1 MKKIITAVSVAA
13 LAISL
18 ASCSSVKDNEAA
30 APVVTESATPT
41 AATPAASESAS
52 AAPASLCKPTKAVGH
67 NPKNVAPP
75 TKVRASLPK
84 TFTLKTN
91 CGDIEI
97 TTVGSKA
104 PYTLTS
110 LATLAEA
117 GFYDGS
123 LCHRLTTQGLFV
135 LQCGDPTATG
145 SGGPTYTV
153 GDENL
158 PQEVANNYPAGTVA
172 MANSGPNT
180 NGSQFFLVFDDTT
193 LGAAYTIW
201 GTITKG
207 LDTVKAIAAAGVAG
221 GGGDGT
227 PALTV
232 AIDKVVVK

>member
-1 MKKIITAVSVAA
+1 MPSETAVPSE
-13 LAISL
+13 S
-18 ASCSSVKDNEAA
+18 A
-30 APVVTESATPT
+30 APGESAAPS
-41 AATPAASESAS
+41 TPAADTAGK
-52 AAPASLCKPTKAVGH
+52 CKATNAVGH
-67 NPKNVAPP
+67 EPKNVAPP
-75 TKVRASLPK
+75 TKVSATLPK
-84 TFTLKTN
+84 TFILQTN

-110 LATLAEA
+110 LASLAKA
-117 GFYDGS
+117 GYYDKS
-123 LCHRLTTQGLFV
+123 LCHRLTTQGLYV

-158 PQEVANNYPAGTVA
+158 PQQIANNYPAGTVA

-180 NGSQFFLVFDDTT
+180 NGSQFFLVFADTT
-193 LGAAYTIW
+193 LGANYTIW

-207 LDTVKAIAAAGVAG
+207 LDIVKEIAAAGVVG

-227 PALTV
+227 PAQSV
-232 AIDKVVVK
+232 GINKVIVK

>member
-30 APVVTESATPT
+30 APVVTESATPV
-41 AATPAASESAS
+41 APSASASATS
-52 AAPASLCKPTKAVGH
+52 AAPASLCKPTTVTGH
-67 NPKNVAPP
+67 EPKNIAPP

-110 LATLAEA
+110 LATLAEG

-145 SGGPTYTV
+145 SGGPTYSV
-153 GDENL
+153 SDENL
-158 PQEVANNYPAGTVA
+158 PQAVENNYPAGTVA

-180 NGSQFFLVFDDTT
+180 NGSQFFLVFGDTT
-193 LGAAYTIW
+193 LGAAYSIW

-207 LDTVKAIAAAGVAG
+207 LDIVQAIAAAGVAG

-232 AIDKVVVK
+232 AINKVVVK